1 MALTRPAPTG
11 ENTVTATAETGEHTV
26 TAAAEPHPARERR
39 RTALYAEL
47 PPPVEVALRA
57 VRLEAQLGDPA
68 DPANRYGLP
77 ALSALEGAD
86 GPPAPADL
94 RAEFLPRGAGGQF
107 TTADQLVRVLRPLFR
122 RSLAL
127 GHAWAGRPLLAAA
140 DGTRPAPDRP
150 AELAALLGPSA
161 LLAATG
167 TVLRTAV
174 RVVDEL
180 SAHDPAVRQWHGTL
194 AGDFADLLACESL
207 TIVAL
212 RSLVL
217 PAEATAPLA
226 AVVGHV
232 VPQIVADIHSD
243 LELVLNET
251 GFAPGSLEQRTLAK
265 LTADLAAGGQWP
277 DPAACRA
284 RLVAAL
290 PDLADNG
297 QPSTEAIALLRI
309 GDTTPLPAD
318 LLPGGTGSHHVLAD
332 ALATAAAARPAEGED
347 GALARAARRL
357 RTERRTLRLPSLQAA
372 DAPSADPAAR
382 ALADRQA
389 LVLLAA
395 AVLGVRRA
403 ADPATFLSSP
413 DWALFALVRIT
424 ERLGLPRPPVPTD
437 PRDAV
442 WKELAERGQR
452 DVDCDVYATKSLW

>member
-11 ENTVTATAETGEHTV
+11 ENTDTATAE
-26 TAAAEPHPARERR
+26 PRPARERR
-39 RTALYAEL
+39 RAAYAEL

-77 ALSALEGAD
+77 ALSAVEGTE
-86 GPPAPADL
+86 GPPSPADL
-94 RAEFLPRGAGGQF
+94 RPEFWPRAAGGHY
-107 TTADQLVRVLRPLFR
+107 TSADQLVRVLRPLFR
-122 RSLAL
+122 RDLAL
-127 GHAWAGRPLLAAA
+127 GHAWGTRPLRAAA
-140 DGTRPAPDRP
+140 DGTRPAPGRP
-150 AELAALLGPSA
+150 AELAALLGPVA
-161 LLAATG
+161 LIAATG

-180 SAHDPAVRQWHGTL
+180 GHHEPAARQWHGTL

-207 TIVAL
+207 TTVAL

-217 PAEATAPLA
+217 PAEATALLT
-226 AVVGHV
+226 AVVGYV
-232 VPQIVADIHSD
+232 VPQLVADVHSD

-251 GFAPGSLEQRTLAK
+251 GFAPGSLEQRSLAK
-265 LTADLAAGGQWP
+265 LRADLAAGGQWP

-290 PDLADNG
+290 PDLAENG
-297 QPSTEAIALLRI
+297 EPAPDAGALFRI
-309 GDTTPLPAD
+309 GDAAAVPAD
-318 LLPGGTGSHHVLAD
+318 LLPEGTGCHHVLAD
-332 ALATAAAARPAEGED
+332 TLATAAAARPAEGED

-357 RTERRTLRLPSLQAA
+357 RTERRTLRLPCLQAA
-372 DAPSADPAAR
+372 DASPEDPAAR

-389 LVLLAA
+389 QVLLAA

-403 ADPATFLSSP
+403 ADHTTFLSSP
-413 DWALFALVRIT
+413 DWALLALVRLT
-424 ERLGLPRPPVPTD
+424 ERLGVPRPPVPAD
-437 PRDAV
+437 PREDV
-442 WKELAERGQR
+442 WAELAERGRR

>member
-1 MALTRPAPTG
+1 MALTRPAPSG
-11 ENTVTATAETGEHTV
+11 EHTVTATAE
-26 TAAAEPHPARERR
+26 PRPARERR
-39 RTALYAEL
+39 RAAVYAEL
-47 PPPVEVALRA
+47 PPPVEVALRT

-77 ALSALEGAD
+77 ALTALEGSD

-94 RAEFLPRGAGGQF
+94 RAEFLPRAAGGHF

-122 RSLAL
+122 RDLAL
-127 GHAWAGRPLLAAA
+127 GHAWATRVLPAAA

-150 AELAALLGPSA
+150 AELAALLGPAA
-161 LLAATG
+161 LIAATA
-167 TVLRTAV
+167 TVLRTAT
-174 RVVDEL
+174 RVVAEL
-180 SAHDPAVRQWHGTL
+180 GPQEPSVRQWHGTL

-207 TIVAL
+207 TTVAL

-217 PAEATAPLA
+217 PAEATAVLTA
-226 AVVGHV
+226 TVGYV
-232 VPQIVADIHSD
+232 VPQVVADIHND

-265 LTADLAAGGQWP
+265 VTADLAAGGQWP

-290 PDLADNG
+290 PDLAGTG
-297 QPSTEAIALLRI
+297 QPPADTAALFRI
-309 GDTTPLPAD
+309 GDPAGIGAD
-318 LLPGGTGSHHVLAD
+318 LLPEGTGCHHVLAD
-332 ALATAAAARPAEGED
+332 ALATAAAARPAEAED

-357 RTERRTLRLPSLQAA
+357 RTERRMLRLPSLQAA
-372 DAPSADPAAR
+372 DASTADPAAR

-403 ADPATFLSSP
+403 AGHTTFLSSP
-413 DWALFALVRIT
+413 DWALLALVRIT
-424 ERLGLPRPPVPTD
+424 ERLGVPRPPVPAD
-437 PRDAV
+437 PREDV
-442 WKELAERGQR
+442 WAELAERGRR
-452 DVDCDVYATKSLW
+452 DLDCDVYATKSLW